1 MKKIALFS
9 LLLILGLACS
19 QLMAFVQ
26 IENRMWIE
34 IIVKNLALIFLA
46 FIMIHVGLEFSTDRT
61 NLKQYGWDYFVAF
74 TAATLP
80 WIFCVLYFVYFFQ
93 HKPTVSQFDI
103 WTDALLL
110 ARFAAPTSAGV
121 LFAMMAAA
129 GLEDTWV
136 FKKARILAIFDD
148 LDTIILLIPLKMLVV
163 GFKWEAVGL
172 LVVMSIL
179 IYLAWKKMN
188 SLRWPINWCWVLIYS
203 IVVAAICEG
212 IYFVTVYLKDVSPI
226 QLEILL
232 PAFVLG
238 CMLAFP
244 GKKDSAHGFLENSS
258 EKTVKSLIG
267 ALFIF
272 LVGLSMP
279 IIEMTH
285 DVAQHHEKLNIWEYK
300 IGALSTSAI
309 LRHVLAITLLSNLGK
324 MFPLF
329 CYRKEAG
336 WKERLALSLGMCPRG
351 EVGAGIIILA
361 LGLVTYID
369 QSLIVIAM
377 LSLALNL
384 ILTGPL
390 IMIIKKLITSSLSTK
405 ETGWS

>member
-1 MKKIALFS
+1 MKKVVLFS
-9 LLLILGLACS
+9 LLLVLGLIFS
-19 QLMAFVQ
+19 QLIVFMNV
-26 IENRMWIE
+26 ENRKWIE

-46 FIMIHVGLEFSTDRT
+46 FIMIHVGLEFSIDRS

-80 WIFCVLYFVYFFQ
+80 WIFCTLYFVYFFQ
-93 HKPTVSQFDI
+93 HKPMVSQFNI

-129 GLEDTWV
+129 GLEETWV

-148 LDTIILLIPLKMLVV
+148 LDTIILLIPIKMMIV

-172 LVVMSIL
+172 LSVILIL
-179 IYLAWKKMN
+179 IYLAWKKMH
-188 SLRWPINWCWVLIYS
+188 SLKWPINWYWVLIYS
-203 IVVAAICEG
+203 TVIAAICEG
-212 IYFVTVYLKDVSPI
+212 IYLVTVYLKDVAPTH
-226 QLEILL
+226 LEILL
-232 PAFVLG
+232 PAFVFG
-238 CMLAFP
+238 CVLAYP
-244 GKKDSAHGFLENSS
+244 DKKTSLHGFFERSS
-258 EKTVKSLIG
+258 EKMVKLLIG
-267 ALFIF
+267 AVFIF

-279 IIEMTH
+279 IIEISQ
-285 DVAQHHEKLNIWEYK
+285 DVIPKHSGKLNLWEYK
-300 IGALSTSAI
+300 IGTLSISTI
-309 LRHVLAITLLSNLGK
+309 LWHVLAITLLSNLGK

-329 CYRKEAG
+329 CYRKEVG

-361 LGLVTYID
+361 LGLVAHLD

-390 IMIIKKLITSSLSTK
+390 IMFIKKLLEPPPPKITA
-405 ETGWS
+405 